1 MKLKSQKHHL
11 KTSIPK
17 LSKKL
22 LVISFL
28 LISFLGYSQEDAWV
42 YFTNKQNSQ
51 FYFDNPL
58 QMLSQRSLDRRTNQ
72 NIAIDIKDVPIY
84 QPYVDQIIAS
94 NGIEVKAKSKWLNAL
109 HVRASI
115 EDIQNL
121 ASLSFVD
128 HIQFADRNLNGANKI
143 KTNKINNKSKTSAL
157 HKVNKT
163 TETNSAFLYG
173 NSANQV
179 NMLHVDY
186 LHDQNYTGSGKIIA
200 VMDAGFPNVNVVAPF
215 QRLRDNNQ
223 ILGGYNFVNRSD
235 DFYTGNSH
243 GTLVLSTMGG
253 YVENELVGTAPDAAY
268 YLFMTED
275 AATENPVE
283 ESNWVEAAEVA
294 DSLGVDIIT
303 TSLGYFG
310 YDNPNYSYTYADMNG
325 TTSFMSRGADIAFS
339 RGMICVVSAGNSG
352 ATANPNIGV
361 PADAINVLTVGAVK
375 SDETYATFS
384 SIGPSFDG
392 RVKPDV
398 MAQGQNSV
406 LSNTSGVIT
415 TASGT
420 SFSGPI
426 MAGAIASFWQAVPNL
441 TNQQIVTLVK
451 ESADRYTNPTNQYG
465 YGIPNFQEALNA
477 ALILSTTTISKATFL
492 VYPNPAKNNLYI
504 SFPKSIGDAKL
515 SFYNVLGQNIFEKS
529 IKNSDT
535 SVNLDNLNSGIYFY
549 KIESNSF
556 VQSGKLIKN

>member
-1 MKLKSQKHHL
+1 MKKFFVIILF
-11 KTSIPK
+11 
-17 LSKKL
+17 LSC
-22 LVISFL
+22 F
-28 LISFLGYSQEDAWV
+28 FGFSQEDAWV
-42 YFTNKQNSQ
+42 YFTNKPNSQ
-51 FYFDNPL
+51 FYFENPL
-58 QMLSQRSLDRRTNQ
+58 QMLSQRALDRRTNQ
-72 NIAIDIKDVPIY
+72 NIAIDSKDVPMH
-84 QPYVDQIIAS
+84 QPYIDQIIAA

-109 HVRASI
+109 HVRGSI
-115 EDIQNL
+115 VNIQNL
-121 ASLSFVD
+121 SSLSFVD
-128 HIQFADRNLNGANKI
+128 HLQFADRNLNGTNKI
-143 KTNKINNKSKTSAL
+143 KTKKISNNSKTSTL

-200 VMDAGFPNVNVVAPF
+200 VMDAGFPNVNIVAPF

-223 ILGGYNFVNRSD
+223 ILGGYNYVDRND
-235 DFYTGNSH
+235 NFYTGNSH

-253 YVENELVGTAPDAAY
+253 YVENELVGTAPDASY
-268 YLFMTED
+268 FLFLTED

-325 TTSFMSRGADIAFS
+325 TTSFISRGADLAFS

-352 ATANPNIGV
+352 STANPTIGV
-361 PADAINVLTVGAVK
+361 PADSFTVLTVGAVK
-375 SDETYATFS
+375 SDETYASFS

-406 LSNTSGVIT
+406 LSNASGVIT

-441 TNQQIVTLVK
+441 TNQQIVNLVK
-451 ESADRYTNPTNQYG
+451 ESADRYTNPSNQDG
-465 YGIPNFQEALNA
+465 YGIPDFQEALSNA
-477 ALILSTTTISKATFL
+477 LLLSTTIISKAPFL
-492 VYPNPAKNNLYI
+492 VYPNPTKDTLFI
-504 SFPKSIGDAKL
+504 SFPNGFEEAKL
-515 SFYNVLGQNIFEKS
+515 SFFNVLGQNIFAKS

-535 SVNLDNLNSGIYFY
+535 SVNVENLNSGIYFY
-549 KIESNSF
+549 KIESSSF